1 MIDFCVSQKALLSYW
16 LPSDSAV
23 YSHLLSLIVPLLAF
37 PRLEIADLALDA
49 LPTLFP
55 DISRNDNNCIR

>member
-16 LPSDSAV
+16 LPSDAAV
-23 YSHLLSLIVPLLAF
+23 YSHLLSLIMPL
-37 PRLEIADLALDA
+37 LEIADLALDA